1 MNKKFYK
8 KTKML
13 DSSASNPITD
23 ENVVSQEEE
32 ESNQNSTVLFS
43 KLASS
48 ATDSSSKLPGTTDL
62 QANKTKGKRG
72 RIASTAEP
80 SSDTEI
86 KKGKST
92 KASVVSDG
100 NKHYHNSLL
109 ML

>member
-23 ENVVSQEEE
+23 ENVVSQEE